1 MHRLFRT
8 CLFGFAI
15 QLAFI
20 CSSVGQEVYY
30 TSEPGES
37 INLLNLST
45 KVNQKLLSTASIS
58 GKLDSVIMNSQGHL
72 IYSITGLGQVW
83 IFDPVTLSN
92 TLLVGGLTGG
102 PRDMVIEPGGNTML
116 IALNAQGKIARYN
129 FTTGALTLLSRYLGS
144 VDGIVYAPNGDLYAV
159 VARNTVCQ
167 MDPVLGTKIKCII
180 LEPHYKT
187 NGGDGMVYDPYSG
200 HLWVSHDGTL
210 GNGLIEIPLD
220 LSTFTLFQTGKIQVP
235 DGIVSDGKGNLYIG
249 AGLWN
254 VVEYNIPTDTI
265 VKIVNAKGIDDLV
278 LVPGTF

>member
-1 MHRLFRT
+1 MRSLFRT

-45 KVNQKLLSTASIS
+45 HVNQKLLSTASIS
-58 GKLDSVIMNSQGHL
+58 GKLDSLILNAQGQL
-72 IYSITGLGQVW
+72 IYSIPGLGQIW
-83 IFDPVTLSN
+83 LFDPVTLSN
-92 TLLVGGLTGG
+92 TLLVGGISY
-102 PRDMVIEPGGNTML
+102 PRDMVIEPGGTTML
-116 IALNAQGKIARYN
+116 ISLNAQGKIARYN
-129 FTTGALTLLSRYLGS
+129 FMTGAVTLLSKNLGS
-144 VDGIVYAPNGDLYAV
+144 TDGIVYAPNGDLYVV

-167 MDPVLGTKIKCII
+167 MDPVLGTKIKCIT

-200 HLWVSHDGTL
+200 QLWVSHDGTL

-220 LSTFTLFQTGKIQVP
+220 LSTFTLFQTGKIAVP
-235 DGIVSDGKGNLYIG
+235 DGIVSDAKGNLYIG
-249 AGLWN
+249 AGLSN
-254 VVEYNIPTDTI
+254 VVVYNIPTDTI
-265 VKIVNAKGIDDLV
+265 VKTVKAPGIDDLV